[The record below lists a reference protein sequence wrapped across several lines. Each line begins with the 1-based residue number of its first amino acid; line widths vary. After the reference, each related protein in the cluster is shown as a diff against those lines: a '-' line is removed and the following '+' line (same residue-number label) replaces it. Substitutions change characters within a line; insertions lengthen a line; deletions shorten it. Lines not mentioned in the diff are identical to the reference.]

1 MAEDYNSLKQNAC
14 IQGVLDA
21 LKTAIPTE
29 DQKVMLDGIGHLA
42 EKEKMAGRAKD
53 DNEALGL
60 VLEKAIENG
69 KQRKAIEVANKL
81 RQAVILTKRVDLF
94 KEFFTPEEAPDAVQ
108 AQLGGLISRRK
119 GYRNKST
126 AHLQKIAEG
135 EAIGK
140 LLYNLKKDNVLQ
152 AFWLKQYEN
161 DIGSELFKENST
173 KNPIAQKIA
182 QHVKG
187 AYGEVSTRLRRAGIP
202 VGTLEEFITSFHRN
216 PQRMMSAFDSVKE
229 RWEYRAKNGFNLKKE
244 REMAYQRWKSFE
256 LQQLDHNKTFVYGQ
270 TPQKI
275 ENFMRAAWRN
285 QTIFDPIKRNAS
297 VEDLRTY
304 GSLGVK
310 GSAKRVFRYKN
321 SAAFMSVMQKYGY
334 GNLFDGI
341 ENTIGKGSKMA
352 VMAEEW
358 GTEPY
363 RVFNAFID
371 RLKRYN
377 AVKNDQKVINKLNAK
392 YRLFDELT
400 GRASIPVSQ
409 TMNNITNAYLGWQ
422 MISGLGS
429 SIAPAFGD
437 LNYYAASLVRNF
449 DQGSFEA
456 WGNTLRNY
464 FRHMRKGAT
473 KENYEDMGYWQKTL
487 LGQYSSRFGALDSPT
502 QLISTLTQKMM
513 TLNLIHWQDSML
525 SSGIINEFGRQ
536 MWRLGDTS
544 FDRLPTGTRNV
555 LNQYD
560 LSPAEWDVMRKNPH
574 TTPDGRKYITPD
586 DAIDGYSREDI
597 ANMLGKKEK
606 GMSTKEYDDARRG
619 IREKYIGLLQDQSH
633 FVFLDSDI
641 VERSMLRMQTKSGT
655 FMGSMAKLLVMFRSW
670 PFAQTRRVL
679 GMALE
684 DFREAEGL
692 VPKTKALMQG
702 APMFLQMLSG
712 YMITG
717 YISEAALNF
726 AKGREPPSIT
736 SPVTWGKASLGTFG
750 LLGGMLGQLLG
761 QQMYG
766 DSPITNLGGRG
777 IDTANKVG
785 ILANAMF
792 HGEGHAAGKLIYGL
806 GESQIPYGNWIFT
819 RAGLKWGLM
828 YGLQEKLFPG
838 SLDKMQDNAQEEG
851 TPFIF
856 SPTSALGGG

>member
-1 MAEDYNSLKQNAC
+1 MTEDYNSLKQNAC

-21 LKTAIPTE
+21 VRTAIPTE
-29 DQKVMLDGIGHLA
+29 DQQAMLNGIGHLA
-42 EKEKMAGRAKD
+42 EKEKIAGRAKD

-60 VLEKAIENG
+60 VLERAIKNG
-69 KQRKAIEVANKL
+69 KTRKAIEVANKL
-81 RQAVILTKRVDLF
+81 RQAIILTKRVDLF
-94 KEFFTPEEAPDAVQ
+94 KEFFKPEEAAEATQ
-108 AQLGGLISRRK
+108 AQLGGLISKKK

-140 LLYNLKKDNVLQ
+140 LLYNLKKDKLLES
-152 AFWLKQYEN
+152 FWLKQYE
-161 DIGSELFKENST
+161 DDLGSELFQENST

-182 QHVKG
+182 KHVKG
-187 AYGEVSTRLRRAGIP
+187 AYSEISTRLRRAGIP

-216 PQRMMSAFDSVKE
+216 PARMMSAFDSVKE

-256 LQQLDHNKTFVYGQ
+256 LKHLDYDKTFVYGQ
-270 TPQKI
+270 TKQNI
-275 ENFMRAAWRN
+275 ENFMRAAWRH
-285 QTIFDPIKRNAS
+285 QTIFDPIKKNAS

-310 GSAKRVFRYKN
+310 GSAKRVFRYKDGA
-321 SAAFMSVMQKYGY
+321 SFMTVMRKYGD

-341 ENTIGKGSKMA
+341 ENTIQKGSKMA

-371 RLKRYN
+371 RLKRFN
-377 AVKNDQKVINKLNAK
+377 AVRDDEKVITKLNAK

-437 LNYYAASLVRNF
+437 LNYYAASLMRNF

-487 LGQYSSRFGALDSPT
+487 LGQYTTRFGAFDSPT

-536 MWRLGDTS
+536 MWRLADTS
-544 FDRLPTGTRNV
+544 FDRLPTGTKNV
-555 LNQYD
+555 LKQYD

-574 TTPDGRKYITPD
+574 STPDGRKYITPD
-586 DAIDGYSREDI
+586 DGIDGYSKDDI
-597 ANMLGKKEK
+597 ANMLGKKKSE
-606 GMSTKEYDDARRG
+606 MSTKEYDDARRG
-619 IREKYIGLLQDQSH
+619 IREKYMGLLQDQSH

-641 VERSMLRMQTKSGT
+641 VERSMLRLQTKSGT
-655 FMGSMAKLLVMFRSW
+655 YMGTAAKLLVMFRSW
-670 PFAQTRRVL
+670 PFAQSRRVL

-684 DFREAEGL
+684 DVREAKGL
-692 VPKTKALMQG
+692 VPKTRALMHG
-702 APMFLQMLSG
+702 APMFLQMLAG
-712 YMITG
+712 YMVTG
-717 YISEAALNF
+717 YISEAALNL
-726 AKGREPPSIT
+726 AKGKEPPSIT
-736 SPVTWGKASLGTFG
+736 SPVTWGKASLGMLG
-750 LLGGMLGQLLG
+750 LLGGLLGQLFG
-761 QQMYG
+761 QQMFG

-785 ILANAMF
+785 IFLNAVF

-806 GESQIPYGNWIFT
+806 GASQVPYANLIYL
-819 RAGLKWGLM
+819 RSPVKWALM

-851 TPFIF
+851 TPFII
-856 SPTSALGGG
+856 SPTAALGGG